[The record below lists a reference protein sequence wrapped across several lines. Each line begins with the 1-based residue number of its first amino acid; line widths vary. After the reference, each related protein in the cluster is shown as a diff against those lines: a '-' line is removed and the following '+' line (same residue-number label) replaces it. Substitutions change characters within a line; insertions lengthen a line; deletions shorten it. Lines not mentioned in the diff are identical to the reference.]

1 MTEAYKITRRS
12 EDSSL
17 VDVALPSGTVIL
29 PRVPATEAAERI
41 AAYEAKI
48 DGRKAKIAA
57 YEAAGMRI
65 VRDASD
71 MPRAARFRH
80 MNRVAVVQG
89 EQIIAHYASIDDVP
103 AIEAPAEV
111 VAAAEVATPVAAPAV
126 TTATPVARGTITE
139 AQATYILRLISRGA
153 HEEGGFFAGPTDAA
167 GVYAMSREDAS
178 LYIDSLT
185 DRY

>member
-29 PRVPATEAAERI
+29 PRIPATEAAERI

-111 VAAAEVATPVAAPAV
+111 VAAAEVATPAV

>member
-29 PRVPATEAAERI
+29 PRIPATEAAERI

-111 VAAAEVATPVAAPAV
+111 VAAAEVATPAV
-126 TTATPVARGTITE
+126 TTATPVVRGTITE
-139 AQATYILRLISRGA
+139 AQATTILRLISRGA